1 MSGRNRAGIT
11 GHPELGEG
19 SARPRR
25 RRGFALPLAIL
36 ALALMT
42 ATIVAAYST
51 TAAETVANN
60 AMRSQERALQLAQTG
75 LQQFLVRRS
84 EAGFCTNC
92 VSDPSVADSEWTR
105 VTLPGGYADVVAMR
119 QRQRFSSLGIA
130 AVYFVRST
138 GVDTGVKLS
147 GAGNAVYARR
157 TIGQYATWGTTPVRV
172 LGGLTSLNGVRNN
185 ATGGGERIDG
195 DDACGG
201 EPSVAGAVVPKGGLY
216 GGTGNTPGGSIPVD
230 SSRTLDSLR
239 KVVGIDWSGI
249 INGNALPADITIPP
263 NGGFPTALQF
273 ALGGSTYWPV
283 IRIKTSFT
291 IPNDGKGLIVAD
303 SNLTIPAGVDWD
315 GIILV
320 GGAISVA
327 GNGILEGVVITG
339 LNRLLPT
346 TANPY
351 DFTRRDTV
359 SSTKRI
365 RYSSC
370 DVEDTADKLKVY
382 FAMTNTFI
390 DNVAIW

>member
-1 MSGRNRAGIT
+1 MSASS
-11 GHPELGEG
+11 
-19 SARPRR
+19 SARPIRR
-25 RRGFALPLAIL
+25 PRRGFALPLAIL

-51 TAAETVANN
+51 TTAESVANN
-60 AMRSQERALQLAQTG
+60 SMRSQERALQLAQTG
-75 LQQFLVRRS
+75 LQQFYVRRS
-84 EAGFCTNC
+84 EAGFCSNC
-92 VSDPSVADSEWTR
+92 ATDPSVADSEWTR
-105 VTLPGGYADVVAMR
+105 VTLPGGYADIVAMR

-172 LGGLTSLNGVRNN
+172 LAGMTSLNGLRNN

-195 DDACGG
+195 DDGCGG
-201 EPSVAGAVVPKGGLY
+201 ASVPGVLVPRGGLY
-216 GGTGNTPGGSIPVD
+216 GGTGNAPGGSIPVD
-230 SSRTLDSLR
+230 STKTLDSLR
-239 KVVGIDWSGI
+239 NIIGIDWNGI
-249 INGNALPADITIPP
+249 IVNNALPADITIPT
-263 NGGFPTALQF
+263 GSFPTATQF
-273 ALGGSTYWPV
+273 SSGGSTYWPV
-283 IRIKTSFT
+283 IRLKRSYTL
-291 IPNDGKGLIVAD
+291 PNDGKGLIIAD

-327 GNGILEGVVITG
+327 GTGTLEGVVITG
-339 LNRLLPT
+339 LNRMLST

-351 DFTRRDTV
+351 DFTGRRDTV

-365 RYSSC
+365 KYNSC
-370 DVEDTADKLKVY
+370 DVEDTADKLKIY
-382 FAMTNTFI
+382 FAMTNTFV

>member
-1 MSGRNRAGIT
+1 MSGSS
-11 GHPELGEG
+11 
-19 SARPRR
+19 SARALRG

-51 TAAETVANN
+51 TSAETVANN

-75 LQQFLVRRS
+75 LQQFYVRRS
-84 EAGFCTNC
+84 EAGFCSNC
-92 VSDPSVADSEWTR
+92 ATDPSVADSEWTR

-130 AVYFVRST
+130 AVYFMRST

-147 GAGNAVYARR
+147 GAGNAVYAKR

-172 LGGLTSLNGVRNN
+172 IGGLTSLNGLRNN

-201 EPSVAGAVVPKGGLY
+201 GPSVPGAVVPRGGLY
-216 GGTGNTPGGSIPVD
+216 GGTGNQPGGSIPVD
-230 SSRTLDSLR
+230 STRTLDSLR
-239 KVVGIDWSGI
+239 KVIGIDWQGI
-249 INGNALPADITIPP
+249 IVNNALPADITIP
-263 NGGFPTALQF
+263 GGSFPTALAF
-273 ALGGSTYWPV
+273 ALGGTTYWPV
-283 IRIKTSFT
+283 IRIKNSYTL
-291 IPNDGKGLIVAD
+291 PNDGKGLIIAD
-303 SNLTIPAGVDWD
+303 SNLVIPAGVDWD

-320 GGAISVA
+320 GGAISVT
-327 GNGILEGVVITG
+327 GTGTLEGVVITG
-339 LNRLLPT
+339 LNRMLST

-351 DFTRRDTV
+351 DFTGRRDTV

-365 RYSSC
+365 RYNSC
-370 DVEDTADKLKVY
+370 DVEDTADKLKIY

>member
-1 MSGRNRAGIT
+1 MSASN
-11 GHPELGEG
+11 
-19 SARPRR
+19 SARSLQA

-51 TAAETVANN
+51 TSAETVANN

-75 LQQFLVRRS
+75 LQQFYVRRS
-84 EAGFCTNC
+84 EAGFCSNC
-92 VSDPSVADSEWTR
+92 ASDPSVADSEWTR
-105 VTLPGGYADVVAMR
+105 ITLPGGYADVVAMR

-130 AVYFVRST
+130 AVYFLRAT
-138 GVDTGVKLS
+138 GVDTGVRLS
-147 GAGNAVYARR
+147 GAGNATYARR

-172 LGGLTSLNGVRNN
+172 MGGLTSLNGLRNN

-201 EPSVAGAVVPKGGLY
+201 GVSVPGAVVPRGGLY
-216 GGTGNTPGGSIPVD
+216 GGTGNLPGGSIPVD
-230 SSRTLDSLR
+230 STKTLDSLR
-239 KVVGIDWSGI
+239 KVIGIDWQGI
-249 INGNALPADITIPP
+249 IVNNALPADITIP
-263 NGGFPTALQF
+263 GGSFPTALAF
-273 ALGGSTYWPV
+273 ALGGTTYWPV
-283 IRIKTSFT
+283 IRIKNSYTL
-291 IPNDGKGLIVAD
+291 PNDGKGLIIAD
-303 SNLTIPAGVDWD
+303 SNLVIPAGVDWD

-327 GNGILEGVVITG
+327 GTGILEGVVITG
-339 LNRLLPT
+339 LNRMLST

-351 DFTRRDTV
+351 DFTGRRDTV

-365 RYSSC
+365 RYNSC
-370 DVEDTADKLKVY
+370 DVEDTADKLKIY

>member
-1 MSGRNRAGIT
+1 MSALN
-11 GHPELGEG
+11 
-19 SARPRR
+19 SAKPLPRG

-42 ATIVAAYST
+42 ATVVAAYSAT
-51 TAAETVANN
+51 SAETVANN

-75 LQQFLVRRS
+75 LQQFYVRRS
-84 EAGFCTNC
+84 EAGFCSNC
-92 VSDPSVADSEWTR
+92 ASDPSVADSEWTR
-105 VTLPGGYADVVAMR
+105 VTLPGGYADIVAMR
-119 QRQRFSSLGIA
+119 QRQRFSTLNIS

-147 GAGNAVYARR
+147 GAGNAVYAKR

-172 LGGLTSLNGVRNN
+172 MGGLTSFNGLRNN

-195 DDACGG
+195 DDACGAG
-201 EPSVAGAVVPKGGLY
+201 VSVPGAVVPRGGLY
-216 GGTGNTPGGSIPVD
+216 GGTGNLPGGSIPVD
-230 SSRTLDSLR
+230 STKTLDSL
-239 KVVGIDWSGI
+239 KTLIGIDWHGI
-249 INGNALPADITIPP
+249 IVNNAIPADLTIP
-263 NGGFPTALQF
+263 GSAFPSALAF

-283 IRIKTSFT
+283 IRLKNSYTL
-291 IPNDGKGLIVAD
+291 PNDGKGLIIAD
-303 SNLTIPAGVDWD
+303 SNLVIPAGVDWD

-327 GNGILEGVVITG
+327 GTGILEGVVITG
-339 LNRLLPT
+339 LNRMLST

-351 DFTRRDTV
+351 DFTGRRDTV

-365 RYSSC
+365 RYNSC
-370 DVEDTADKLKVY
+370 DVGDTADKLKIY
-382 FAMTNTFI
+382 FAMTNTWI